1 VLAVEVD
8 GAVVAVVARVV
19 ISFVAFSNSRLA
31 SPMDLAISGS
41 FWGPQM
47 NKITRMATTV
57 IASKPT
63 MAIVIHITGHFVPD
77 IRVLNLRRERI
88 RFQLAHRSEDRMIAL
103 VTE

>member
-1 VLAVEVD
+1 
-8 GAVVAVVARVV
+8 
-19 ISFVAFSNSRLA
+19 
-31 SPMDLAISGS
+31 
-41 FWGPQM
+41 
-47 NKITRMATTV
+47 MATTV